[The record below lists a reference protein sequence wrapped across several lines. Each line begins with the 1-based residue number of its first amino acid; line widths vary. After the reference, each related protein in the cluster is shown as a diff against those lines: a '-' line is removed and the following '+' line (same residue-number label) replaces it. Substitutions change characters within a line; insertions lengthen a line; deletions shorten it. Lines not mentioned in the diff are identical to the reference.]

1 MADPKGSQS
10 GLRPIKGILDG
21 ILDPYRVGS
30 TPRPTRIGEVWER
43 AVGPVV
49 ARNASPAAV
58 RQRLL
63 LVNVNSSVW
72 LQELHFQKAALIAR
86 INQEA
91 GEVLVEDI
99 RFKIGPLDPAHGTT
113 VP

>member
-1 MADPKGSQS
+1 MADPKGSQN
-10 GLRPIKGILDG
+10 GFQPLKGILSE
-21 ILDPYRVGS
+21 ILAPYRLG
-30 TPRPTRIGEVWER
+30 PTSNPARVGEVWER

-58 RQRLL
+58 KQRLL

-72 LQELHFQKAALIAR
+72 LQELHFQKATLIAR

-99 RFKIGPLDPAHGTT
+99 RFKIGPLSSARGASAP
-113 VP
+113 

>member
-1 MADPKGSQS
+1 MADREKPQRGFQP
-10 GLRPIKGILDG
+10 LKGIIG
-21 ILDPYRVGS
+21 EILDQYRLGG
-30 TPRPTRIGEVWER
+30 RPDPNRVWQIWER
-43 AVGPVV
+43 AVGPAL

-58 RQRLL
+58 KKGLL
-63 LVNVNSSVW
+63 LVHVNSSAW

-99 RFKIGPLDPAHGTT
+99 RFKIGPLRPINIGNGR
-113 VP
+113 